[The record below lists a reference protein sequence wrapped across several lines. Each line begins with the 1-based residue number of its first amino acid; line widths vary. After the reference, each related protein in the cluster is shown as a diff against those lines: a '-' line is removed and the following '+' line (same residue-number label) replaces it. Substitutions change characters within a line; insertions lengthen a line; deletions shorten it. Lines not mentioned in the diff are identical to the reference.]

1 MEETNEMK
9 EYKDIHTQTKEET
22 EKIIKD
28 ILDDGI
34 TNDNIDYL
42 YKVIDIHKDIANE
55 EYWKLKEEGMDMMYR
70 NSGRGMYGNYDM
82 MDNYGRHDYND
93 SYGRRRRDS
102 RGRFMERGRDR
113 KYRGEEPME
122 DMYENYHMYLDGKD
136 QYDRGNYGAKE
147 DTMKSLKYMLE
158 SVVCFFDMLK
168 EDATSQDEVEL
179 IKKYAREISEM

>member
-1 MEETNEMK
+1 MDEAK
-9 EYKDIHTQTKEET
+9 EKEHKNIHQQAKEET
-22 EKIIKD
+22 EKVINA
-28 ILDDGI
+28 ILEDGI
-34 TNDNIDYL
+34 RSDNVDYL

-55 EYWKLKEEGMDMMYR
+55 EYWKEKEDNMRYR

-82 MDNYGRHDYND
+82 MDNYNRRDYDD

>member
-1 MEETNEMK
+1 MDETK
-9 EYKDIHTQTKEET
+9 EKEHKDIHQQTKEET
-22 EKIIKD
+22 EKVIKD

-55 EYWKLKEEGMDMMYR
+55 EYWKEKEDNMRYR

-82 MDNYGRHDYND
+82 MDNYGRRDYDD

-136 QYDRGNYGAKE
+136 QYDRGNYGSKE

>member
-1 MEETNEMK
+1 MDEAK
-9 EYKDIHTQTKEET
+9 EKEHKNIHQRTKEET
-22 EKIIKD
+22 EKIINA
-28 ILDDGI
+28 ILEDGI
-34 TNDNIDYL
+34 RSDNVDYL
-42 YKVIDIHKDIANE
+42 YKIIDIHKDIANE
-55 EYWKLKEEGMDMMYR
+55 EYWKEKEDNMRYR

-82 MDNYGRHDYND
+82 MDSYGRRDYDD

-122 DMYENYHMYLDGKD
+122 DMYENYHMYLDDKD

>member
-1 MEETNEMK
+1 MEEINEMK

-70 NSGRGMYGNYDM
+70 NSGRDSYGHYDM
-82 MDNYGRHDYND
+82 MYDREQ
-93 SYGRRRRDS
+93 YGRRRRDN

-168 EDATSQDEVEL
+168 EDATSQEEMEL

>member
-1 MEETNEMK
+1 MEEMK

-22 EKIIKD
+22 EKVIKD

-70 NSGRGMYGNYDM
+70 NSGRDSYGHYDM
-82 MDNYGRHDYND
+82 MYDREP
-93 SYGRRRRDS
+93 YGRRRRDS
-102 RGRFMERGRDR
+102 RRRFMERGRDR

-147 DTMKSLKYMLE
+147 DTMKSLNYMLE

-168 EDATSQDEVEL
+168 EDASSQEEMEL

>member
-1 MEETNEMK
+1 MEEINEMK

-55 EYWKLKEEGMDMMYR
+55 EYWKEKEDNMRYR

>member
-1 MEETNEMK
+1 MEEINEMK

-55 EYWKLKEEGMDMMYR
+55 EYWKEKEDNMRYR

-82 MDNYGRHDYND
+82 MDNYGRRDYDD

-168 EDATSQDEVEL
+168 EDASSQEEMEL
-179 IKKYAREISEM
+179 VKKYAREISEM

>member
-1 MEETNEMK
+1 MEEINEMK

-55 EYWKLKEEGMDMMYR
+55 EYWKEKEDNMRYR

-82 MDNYGRHDYND
+82 MDNYGRRDYDD

-136 QYDRGNYGAKE
+136 QYDRGNYGSKE

>member
-1 MEETNEMK
+1 MEEINEMK

-42 YKVIDIHKDIANE
+42 YKVIDIHKDLANE
-55 EYWKLKEEGMDMMYR
+55 EYWKEKEDNMRYR

-82 MDNYGRHDYND
+82 MDNYGRRDYDD